1 MSFEKTPKKMKY
13 DILTIFPE
21 FFESLFSFGILK
33 KAQDKGLLE
42 INTHDIREYSEDKHK
57 TVDDTPYGGGG
68 GMLMKIEP
76 VASALKNV
84 KTSGNKSLVVLTTP
98 DGEKFT
104 DKIARELAKYEQVT
118 IICGRYEGVDERI
131 RDLYVDKEISI
142 GDYVLSGGENAAS
155 VIVESVSRFIPGVLG
170 NELSPQND
178 SFSQGLLEYPQYTRP
193 EEFEGKSVPP
203 TLLSGNHKD
212 IDNWR
217 RKESIRKTFI
227 KRPDMLDKAKLDNQD
242 MDFIKDLK
250 DENPSSFK
258 VYIAL
263 IHYPVYNNRFKII
276 TTAFTNLDV
285 HDIARSAVTY
295 GVKKFYLVQ
304 PNPEQ
309 QKLVNRVLN
318 HWIDGEGSSFNKS
331 RSQALNLVALRDTLE
346 DVTREIEEV
355 EGDRPVTVVT
365 DARSADNMIGFED
378 LRELIFSDKDK
389 PYLLLLGTGWGLAN
403 EIMDRADYRLKP
415 VSGYTNY
422 NHLSVRSAAAVILD
436 RLFSCKI

>member
-1 MSFEKTPKKMKY
+1 MRY

-21 FFESLFSFGILK
+21 FFDSIFSFGILK
-33 KAQDKGLLE
+33 KAQEKGLLE
-42 INTHDIREYSEDKHK
+42 INTHDIREYSDDKHK

-76 VASALKNV
+76 VASALKSLGD
-84 KTSGNKSLVVLTTP
+84 KKEKSLVVLTTP

-104 DKIARELAKYEQVT
+104 DKMAREMAEYEQIV

-170 NELSPQND
+170 NEQSPEND
-178 SFSQGLLEYPQYTRP
+178 TFNQSLLEYPQYTRP
-193 EEFEGKSVPP
+193 EEFEKYKVPSV
-203 TLLSGNHKD
+203 LLSGNHGK
-212 IDNWR
+212 IERWR
-217 RKESIRKTFI
+217 REESIKRTFQ
-227 KRPDMLDKAKLDNQD
+227 KRPDMLDRARLDND
-242 MDFIKDLK
+242 DIKLIQVQK
-250 DENPSSFK
+250 EFNPPTFK
-258 VYIAL
+258 LYIAL
-263 IHYPVYNNRFKII
+263 IHYPVYNNQFKII
-276 TTAFTNLDV
+276 NTAFTNLDV

-295 GVKKFYLVQ
+295 GIKKFYLVQ

-309 QKLVNRVLN
+309 QKLVNRVLD
-318 HWIDGEGSSFNKS
+318 HWIEGEGSTFNKS
-331 RSQALNLVALRDTLE
+331 RSEALNLVALRDTLE
-346 DVTREIEEV
+346 DVTREIENI
-355 EGDRPVTVVT
+355 EGNKPVTIVT

-378 LRELIFSDKDK
+378 LRELIFSEKEE

-403 EIMDRADYRLKP
+403 EIMDSADFRLKP

-422 NHLSVRSAAAVILD
+422 NHLSVRSAAAIILD
-436 RLFSCKI
+436 RLLSCKI

>member
-1 MSFEKTPKKMKY
+1 MKY

-21 FFESLFSFGILK
+21 FFDSPFSFGILK
-33 KAQDKGLLE
+33 KARDKGLLE
-42 INTHDIREYSEDKHK
+42 INTHDIRAYSEDKHK

-76 VASALKNV
+76 LAAALENV
-84 KTSGNKSLVVLTTP
+84 KKTGKKSLVILTTP

-104 DKIARELAKYEQVT
+104 DKMARELADYDQIT

-178 SFSQGLLEYPQYTRP
+178 SFNQGLLEYPQYTRP
-193 EEFEGKSVPP
+193 ENFEGRSVPEV
-203 TLLSGNHKD
+203 LLSGNHGD
-212 IDNWR
+212 IDKWR
-217 RKESIRKTFI
+217 KIESIKRTFK
-227 KRPDMLDKAKLDNQD
+227 KRPDLLDKAKLDNQD
-242 MDFIKDLK
+242 IDFVKELK
-250 DENPSSFK
+250 ERNSPSFK

-295 GVKKFYLVQ
+295 GVAKFYLVQ

-309 QKLVNRVLN
+309 QKLVNRVLK

-331 RSQALNLVALRDTLE
+331 RSEALNLVALRETLE
-346 DVTREIEEV
+346 DVTQEIEEV
-355 EGDRPVTVVT
+355 EGEKPVTIVT

-378 LRELIFSDKDK
+378 LRELIFSDKEK

-403 EIMDRADYRLKP
+403 EIMDSADYRLKP

-422 NHLSVRSAAAVILD
+422 NHLSVRSAAAIILD